1 MRAIMTQYDYIVIW
15 VGSISLAVLV
25 LMIVTFL
32 IYRKRHANHRSM
44 KEQKSRRMK
53 DLPAKKK
60 IVKNVK
66 EHDTQTKK
74 ITPVVALDT
83 GNNTSGNQHLD
94 GARVSHRRTHPDRV
108 AEESMWK
115 EKKEQE
121 EDEILK
127 KMENERKNK
136 MFMIYSPCNGEMGDA
151 AENVMDAMESALDY
165 PGVII
170 APSDDKVYAPI
181 NGRISWKSENPNMV
195 SIQSDTGVEV
205 LLSVLKED
213 EILQT
218 EVFTMKTAQ
227 GAYIG
232 MGEQLCQFTQGLI
245 RKGNRIYQMKMEL
258 SSYQE
263 GQLLL
268 VKRFSYISH
277 GDKLMTLRTDRNAV
291 ETA

>member
-1 MRAIMTQYDYIVIW
+1 MTQYDYIVIW
-15 VGSISLAVLV
+15 IGGIALAVLV
-25 LMIVTFL
+25 IMIIAFL
-32 IYRKRHANHRSM
+32 VYRKKHHANHHSM
-44 KEQKSRRMK
+44 KDQKSRKMK

-60 IVKNVK
+60 TVKNVQGN
-66 EHDTQTKK
+66 DSQTKK
-74 ITPVVALDT
+74 ITPIAALET
-83 GNNTSGNQHLD
+83 GNNASGNQRLD

-136 MFMIYSPCNGEMGDA
+136 MFMIFSPCNGEMGEA
-151 AENVMDAMESALDY
+151 AENVMAAKESGLDY

-205 LLSVLKED
+205 LISVLKEN
-213 EILQT
+213 EALQT
-218 EVFTMKTAQ
+218 EVFTMKTAE
-227 GAYIG
+227 GAFIG
-232 MGEQLCQFTQGLI
+232 VGEQLCQFTQGLI

-263 GQLLL
+263 EQLLL

-277 GDKLMTLRTDRNAV
+277 GDKVITLKMERNAV

>member
-1 MRAIMTQYDYIVIW
+1 MTQYDYIVIW
-15 VGSISLAVLV
+15 VGGIALAVLV
-25 LMIVTFL
+25 IMIIAFLM
-32 IYRKRHANHRSM
+32 YRKRHANHHSV

-60 IVKNVK
+60 MVKNVQGS
-66 EHDTQTKK
+66 DSQTKK
-74 ITPVVALDT
+74 ITPVVALDA
-83 GNNTSGNQHLD
+83 GNNTSGNQRLD

-136 MFMIYSPCNGEMGDA
+136 MFMIYSPCTGEMGEA
-151 AENVMDAMESALDY
+151 AENVMDAKENSLDY

-170 APSDDKVYAPI
+170 TPSDDKIYAPI
-181 NGRISWKSENPNMV
+181 NGRISWNSENPNIV
-195 SIQSDTGVEV
+195 SIKSDTGVEV
-205 LLSVLKED
+205 LLSALKEGED
-213 EILQT
+213 LQT

-277 GDKLMTLRTDRNAV
+277 GDKLMTLKTERNAV

>member
-1 MRAIMTQYDYIVIW
+1 MAQYDYIAIW
-15 VGSISLAVLV
+15 VGGIALAVLV
-25 LMIVTFL
+25 IMIIAFL
-32 IYRKRHANHRSM
+32 IYRKRHVNHHSM
-44 KEQKSRRMK
+44 KEQKSRKMK

-60 IVKNVK
+60 MVKNVQGN
-66 EHDTQTKK
+66 DSQTKK
-74 ITPVVALDT
+74 ITPVVTLDS
-83 GNNTSGNQHLD
+83 GNNTSGNQRLD
-94 GARVSHRRTHPDRV
+94 GARISHRRNHPDRV

-136 MFMIYSPCNGEMGDA
+136 VFMIYSPCNGEMGDA
-151 AENVMDAMESALDY
+151 VENVTDAKECGLDY

-213 EILQT
+213 EVLQT

-245 RKGNRIYQMKMEL
+245 RKGNRIYKMKMEL

-277 GDKLMTLRTDRNAV
+277 GDKIITLKTERNAV